1 MYNPKYIIV
10 DGSAIIFSAAI
21 QHSDM
26 ARGMGRIDGAGFVNF
41 RTEIDSYGE
50 TIIKALAYGKS
61 TSLDIESREEKD
73 SAILTKQITNVFG

>member
-1 MYNPKYIIV
+1 MYNPKYIIAE
-10 DGSAIIFSAAI
+10 GSAIIFSRAI

-50 TIIKALAYGKS
+50 TIIKALAYGES
-61 TSLDIESREEKD
+61 ESLDIKSREEKD
-73 SAILTKQITNVFG
+73 SAILTRQITNVFG